1 MVKKNLRSGFI
12 SGYTDKKGYFKM
24 ENKKESV
31 ADLIFSLGGYK
42 IDTAV
47 TVWTQHGKK

>member
-1 MVKKNLRSGFI
+1 MVKENLRSGFI
-12 SGYTDKKGYFKM
+12 SGYTDKNGYFKI
-24 ENKKESV
+24 ENRKESV